1 MAEHP
6 DHINVVALV
15 KIKPENIKD
24 AEPLVQ
30 ELAKKSREEAGVI
43 RYDIYRVKERE
54 GVYVFLEQ
62 YKTEADVEAHKQS
75 EHFKTIIG
83 QTGPFL
89 LEPPTI
95 VTLEKEK
102 I

>member
-1 MAEHP
+1 MAEH

-15 KIKPENIKD
+15 KVKPENIKD

-43 RYDIYRVKERE
+43 RYDIYRVKEKE

-62 YKTEADVEAHKQS
+62 YKTEADVVAHKES
-75 EHFKTIIG
+75 EHFKTILAS
-83 QTGPFL
+83 TVPFL
-89 LEPPTI
+89 VEPPTI